1 MSLANLALPSVSF
14 ANIETRCLTHAMLA
28 AASFLRRPESK
39 MQSAHSDTGDMA
51 GFIHV
56 QTKLIQFMDT
66 EDEQLKNLTAEEIGW
81 TDLLINTDQINYV
94 FDDKFDT
101 VIMMQNGSQLF
112 VKESI
117 HEVHQ
122 RIKRTTAFFLGQ

>member
-1 MSLANLALPSVSF
+1 MS
-14 ANIETRCLTHAMLA
+14 
-28 AASFLRRPESK
+28 
-39 MQSAHSDTGDMA
+39 

-66 EDEQLKNLTAEEIGW
+66 EDEQLKDLTAEEIGY
-81 TDLLINTDQINYV
+81 TDILVNTEQINYV
-94 FDDKFDT
+94 FHDRIDT
-101 VIMMQNGSQLF
+101 IIMMQNGSTLY

-122 RIKRTTAFFLGQ
+122 RIKRTTALFMGQ

>member
-1 MSLANLALPSVSF
+1 VRF
-14 ANIETRCLTHAMLA
+14 ANTRTSGLTPARSA
-28 AASFLRRPESK
+28 AASFLRRPEWK
-39 MQSAHSDTGDMA
+39 MQSAHSATGEMA

>member
-1 MSLANLALPSVSF
+1 VRF
-14 ANIETRCLTHAMLA
+14 ANTRTSGLTPAMNA
-28 AASFLRRPESK
+28 AASFLRRPELR

-66 EDEQLKNLTAEEIGW
+66 EDEQLKDLTAEEIGW

-94 FDDKFDT
+94 FDDKLDT

>member
-1 MSLANLALPSVSF
+1 
-14 ANIETRCLTHAMLA
+14 MLV

-39 MQSAHSDTGDMA
+39 MLSAHLATGDMA

-66 EDEQLKNLTAEEIGW
+66 EDEQLKDLTAEEIGW

-94 FDDKFDT
+94 FDDKLDT
-101 VIMMQNGSQLF
+101 VILMQNGSQLY

-117 HEVHQ
+117 HEVHN
-122 RIKRTTAFFLGQ
+122 RIKRTTALFIGQ

>member
-1 MSLANLALPSVSF
+1 VRC
-14 ANIETRCLTHAMLA
+14 ANIRTSGLTPARSA
-28 AASFLRRPESK
+28 AASCLRRPEWR
-39 MQSAHSDTGDMA
+39 MRSAHSDTGDMA

-66 EDEQLKNLTAEEIGW
+66 EDEQLKDLTAEEIGY
-81 TDLLINTDQINYV
+81 TDILVNTDQINYV
-94 FDDKFDT
+94 FDDKLDT

-117 HEVHQ
+117 HEVHN
-122 RIKRTTAFFLGQ
+122 RIKRTTALFMGQ

>member
-1 MSLANLALPSVSF
+1 
-14 ANIETRCLTHAMLA
+14 
-28 AASFLRRPESK
+28 
-39 MQSAHSDTGDMA
+39 MA

-66 EDEQLKNLTAEEIGW
+66 EDEQLKDLTAEEIGW

-94 FDDKFDT
+94 FDDKLDT
-101 VIMMQNGSQLF
+101 VIMMQNGNQLY

-117 HEVHQ
+117 HEVHN
-122 RIKRTTAFFLGQ
+122 RIKRTAALFIGQ

>member
-1 MSLANLALPSVSF
+1 M
-14 ANIETRCLTHAMLA
+14 RA
-28 AASFLRRPESK
+28 AASFLRRPEWR
-39 MQSAHSDTGDMA
+39 MRSALSDTGDMA

-66 EDEQLKNLTAEEIGW
+66 DDEQLKDLTAEEIGW
-81 TDLLINTDQINYV
+81 THLLVNVNEIMYV
-94 FDDKFDT
+94 FDDGHSTIIKMSNT
-101 VIMMQNGSQLF
+101 NELE

-122 RIKRTTAFFLGQ
+122 RIKRTTALFMGQ

>member
-1 MSLANLALPSVSF
+1 M
-14 ANIETRCLTHAMLA
+14 R
-28 AASFLRRPESK
+28 
-39 MQSAHSDTGDMA
+39 SARLNTGDMA

-66 EDEQLKNLTAEEIGW
+66 EDEQLKNLTAEELGY
-81 TDLLINTDQINYV
+81 TDILVNTDQINYV
-94 FDDKFDT
+94 FDDKLDT

-117 HEVHQ
+117 HEVHN
-122 RIKRTTAFFLGQ
+122 RIKRTTALFMGQ

>member
-1 MSLANLALPSVSF
+1 
-14 ANIETRCLTHAMLA
+14 MLA
-28 AASFLRRPESK
+28 AASFLRRLESR
-39 MQSAHSDTGDMA
+39 MRSALSDTGDMA

-66 EDEQLKNLTAEEIGW
+66 EDEQLKDLTAEEIGW

-94 FDDKFDT
+94 FDDKLDT

-117 HEVHQ
+117 HEVHH
-122 RIKRTTAFFLGQ
+122 RIKRTTALFMGQ

>member
-1 MSLANLALPSVSF
+1 
-14 ANIETRCLTHAMLA
+14 ML
-28 AASFLRRPESK
+28 
-39 MQSAHSDTGDMA
+39 SAHSDTGDMA

-66 EDEQLKNLTAEEIGW
+66 EDEQLKDLTAEEIGW

-94 FDDKFDT
+94 FDDKLDT

-117 HEVHQ
+117 HEVYQ
-122 RIKRTTAFFLGQ
+122 RIKRTGALFMGQ

>member
-1 MSLANLALPSVSF
+1 MSLARHAVPSVPC
-14 ANIETRCLTHAMLA
+14 ANIRTSDSTPARSAV
-28 AASFLRRPESK
+28 ASFLLRPEWR

-66 EDEQLKNLTAEEIGW
+66 EDEQLKDLTAEEIGW

-94 FDDKFDT
+94 FDDKLDT

-122 RIKRTTAFFLGQ
+122 RIKRTGALFMGQ

>member
-1 MSLANLALPSVSF
+1 
-14 ANIETRCLTHAMLA
+14 
-28 AASFLRRPESK
+28 
-39 MQSAHSDTGDMA
+39 MA

-56 QTKLIQFMDT
+56 RTKLIQVRDT
-66 EDEQLKNLTAEEIGW
+66 EDEQLKDLTAEELGY
-81 TDLLINTDQINYV
+81 TDILVNTDQINYV
-94 FDDKFDT
+94 FDDKLDT

-122 RIKRTTAFFLGQ
+122 RIKRTTALFMGQ

>member
-1 MSLANLALPSVSF
+1 M
-14 ANIETRCLTHAMLA
+14 R
-28 AASFLRRPESK
+28 
-39 MQSAHSDTGDMA
+39 SAHLDIGDMA

-66 EDEQLKNLTAEEIGW
+66 EDEQLKDLTAEELGY
-81 TDLLINTDQINYV
+81 TDILINTDQINYV
-94 FDDKFDT
+94 FHDRLDT
-101 VIMMQNGSQLF
+101 IIMMQNGSTLY

-122 RIKRTTAFFLGQ
+122 RIKRTTALFIGQ